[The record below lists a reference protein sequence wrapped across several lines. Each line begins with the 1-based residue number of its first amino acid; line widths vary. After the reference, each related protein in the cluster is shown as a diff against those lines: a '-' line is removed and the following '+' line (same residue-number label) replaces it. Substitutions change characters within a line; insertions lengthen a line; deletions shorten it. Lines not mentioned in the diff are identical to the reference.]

1 MKNLE
6 KTQKRCGL
14 VERISRMFCILI
26 TVCHSFVSL
35 SLSLSASFPS
45 SLTSDIDC
53 VHKELAALIKKHSK
67 NVQISDKKQKEV
79 AAREVEE
86 KAIKLGK
93 TLRGEVG

>member
-1 MKNLE
+1 MHKSYVLYINHHLPFL
-6 KTQKRCGL
+6 CFSL
-14 VERISRMFCILI
+14 FL
-26 TVCHSFVSL
+26 SL